1 MNDAESICCV
11 LEEPDAVVEE
21 STGLSGENEQA
32 ECVEATGPRP
42 LSLAWISEELLAKTI
57 DVWSANYGRPISE
70 DEAVEILMNVKR
82 LAEVLVDAR
91 KEMDSR

>member
-1 MNDAESICCV
+1 MNDTDSSCCL
-11 LEEPDAVVEE
+11 LEEPGAVVEE
-21 STGLSGENEQA
+21 STGLSGENEEA
-32 ECVEATGPRP
+32 ECVEAPDLRP
-42 LSLAWISEELLAKTI
+42 LSMAWISEELLAKTI